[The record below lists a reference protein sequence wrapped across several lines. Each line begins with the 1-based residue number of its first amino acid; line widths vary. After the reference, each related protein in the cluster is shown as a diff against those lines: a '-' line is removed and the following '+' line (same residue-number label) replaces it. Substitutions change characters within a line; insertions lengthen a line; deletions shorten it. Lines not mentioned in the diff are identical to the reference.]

1 MYTSLFQIKLCMM
14 YIYEKYQRKDYG
26 KNYKKPL
33 EMCRENV
40 YDRVTDEKN
49 KKGE

>member
-1 MYTSLFQIKLCMM
+1 MV
-14 YIYEKYQRKDYG
+14 

-40 YDRVTDEKN
+40 YYRVTDEKIKRGN
-49 KKGE
+49 EDAGDDDGFPS